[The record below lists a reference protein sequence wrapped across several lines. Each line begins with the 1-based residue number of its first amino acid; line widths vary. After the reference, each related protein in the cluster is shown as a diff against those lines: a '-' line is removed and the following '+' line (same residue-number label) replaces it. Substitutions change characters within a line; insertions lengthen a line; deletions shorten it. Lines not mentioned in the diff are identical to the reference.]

1 VPQLKH
7 HDFWCNERGFTLP
20 EVLITTVLMGIVF
33 SIATSTW
40 FGTVEAREVDSAT
53 NQFAADM
60 RLAHTSAT
68 NRLGTAKLIFSNTGA
83 AVTCN
88 GTSADYC
95 LVKPTGGGSQSIPRH
110 LPDNTVATSP
120 NILADAL
127 GSYSTI
133 EFASDGSARTVGGL
147 GSVSGV
153 TDNCPAGTPSEVDV
167 ARIKIASTDDDP
179 RHCITFNTV
188 TSRIEID

>member
-1 VPQLKH
+1 MA
-7 HDFWCNERGFTLP
+7 
-20 EVLITTVLMGIVF
+20 IVLMSIVF
-33 SIATSTW
+33 GIATSSW

-95 LVKPTGGGSQSIPRH
+95 LVKPTQAGSQSIVRY

-120 NILADAL
+120 NILADVL
-127 GSYSTI
+127 GSNSTI
-133 EFASDGSARTVGGL
+133 EFASNGSARTVGAL

-153 TDNCPAGTPSEVDV
+153 ADNCPAGTPSGVP
-167 ARIKIASTDDDP
+167 RIKIASSDGDP